1 MNNKITKNDFEFYVT
16 EFLASPRTCIA
27 CTSTNTEAQTEL
39 THVCLECGNVFHL
52 DNLPPTP
59 EEEVME
65 DVMNMYCPEDL

>member
-1 MNNKITKNDFEFYVT
+1 MNNKVTKGELEFYVAG
-16 EFLASPRTCIA
+16 FLASPRTCTA

-59 EEEVME
+59 EDESLD
-65 DVMNMYCPEDL
+65 DVMNMFCKEDF